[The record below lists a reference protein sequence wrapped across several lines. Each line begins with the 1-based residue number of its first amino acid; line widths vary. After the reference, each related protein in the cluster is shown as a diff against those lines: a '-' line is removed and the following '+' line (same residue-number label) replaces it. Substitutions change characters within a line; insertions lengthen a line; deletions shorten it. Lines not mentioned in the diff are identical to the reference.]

1 MFTKNCWIFI
11 LVLGLCL
18 NLFAKLKI
26 EKAPLNPEFIKYQK
40 LSREKQKAMGYIPPP
55 FRSRSAIPRDFTF
68 GALPVMFKVYCL
80 TAVDDQEQNPTCY
93 AHAATAAVE
102 QLICQKKGEKIDL
115 SEQCMHAY
123 LDSIYDASLEGGNT
137 ETVSSYFYDR
147 VGPVEEGE
155 GHCKDGIFHTPIKLE
170 GYSIDSFDEFIK
182 ASGPSGYPYSKR
194 LNKNSLKNHSK
205 LFNQRDTVCN
215 IIKKIIYEKGP
226 VVTSLFF
233 GSSFYDKVN
242 YTYFCDNTD
251 TVVNH
256 SVLLAGWDDS
266 LQTAADKPGAWIAK
280 NSWGTAFGD
289 SGYFY
294 LSYYDSLALTY
305 DNACW
310 TELGNFAPNEHLY
323 KHDQLGRVSALGYDH
338 TDKGYGLAKFEAI
351 NEVPVTEILTW
362 TTMGDAYVS
371 IWVYDDFDGS
381 SLTGLISQ
389 SLNNYRE
396 FSGYTMYELPAP
408 IYFPEGDDFYV
419 KVEYRNPEVNSF
431 PIPSECYIEGYCD
444 PVIQTGKYWVSS
456 DGNNWYGI
464 GIGSQNPDNLSIRA
478 YAEPVKPIWRKLSS
492 GTNSNL
498 WGVYFTGPNTGYV
511 VGSEGII
518 LKTINAGE
526 TWFPLSSGT
535 NNSLSS
541 VYFVNE
547 NTGWIVG
554 HYGTILKTTNAGE
567 TWSSQSSG
575 TGNWLGDV
583 YFTDENHG
591 FIVGLN
597 GIILRTS
604 NGGNSW
610 ETLASSTNQRLYS
623 VRFKDQNTGWA
634 AGWHG
639 TLIKTED
646 GGDSWSAISCGT
658 GEDISTL
665 CFTSTNT
672 AWAAADNGTVLKSTD
687 GGESW
692 NPQPSPAFLN
702 LYTVGFCNQNTGWML
717 GDKGS
722 ILKTND
728 GGESWEFE
736 ASGTKN
742 LLFAAHFPDQNIGY
756 AVGMGGT
763 IITNKDSATV
773 AVKETIPLPTGYA
786 LYQNYPNPF
795 NAQTSIQFC
804 LPSACN
810 VRIDVFNPI
819 GQRITTLLNSH
830 KTAGYHRIDFDGSNL
845 PSGIY
850 YYKLQTDKFQAS
862 RKMMLVK

>member
-1 MFTKNCWIFI
+1 MFTKKCWVLI
-11 LVLGLCL
+11 LVPGLCL

-26 EKAPLNPEFIKYQK
+26 EKAPLNPEFVEYQK
-40 LSREKQKAMGYIPPP
+40 LSREKQKARGYIPPP
-55 FRSRSAIPRDFTF
+55 FRIKSRFPKDYSFKWFPDFFKTDCIT
-68 GALPVMFKVYCL
+68 PV
-80 TAVDDQEQNPTCY
+80 DNQELNPDCWAYST
-93 AHAATAAVE
+93 TGAVE
-102 QLICQKKGEKIDL
+102 QQTCKKTGQKKDL
-115 SEQCMHAY
+115 SEDCLVDWKDMHF
-123 LDSIYDASLEGGNT
+123 ETVGGNRQIS
-137 ETVSSYFYDR
+137 SSYFSAR
-147 VGPVEEGE
+147 KGPVEENSDCFDLSSALLPENSNELIKSVGAP
-155 GHCKDGIFHTPIKLE
+155 GNPKSKDNIKNL
-170 GYSIDSFDEFIK
+170 FDKSSNNI
-182 ASGPSGYPYSKR
+182 S
-194 LNKNSLKNHSK
+194 NM
-205 LFNQRDTVCN
+205 DTLRN
-215 IIKKIIYEKGP
+215 IIKGFIYEKGAII
-226 VVTSLFF
+226 TSMFYDT
-233 GSSFYDKVN
+233 SFYDPIN
-242 YTYFCDNTD
+242 YTYFCDTTD
-251 TVVNH
+251 TASNH
-256 SVLLAGWDDS
+256 SVLLVGWDDNY
-266 LQTAADKPGAWIAK
+266 QTSASKPGVWIAK
-280 NSWGTAFGD
+280 NSWGTAYGD

-294 LSYYDSLALTY
+294 ISYYDSLALSY
-305 DNACW
+305 RASIW
-310 TELGNFAPNEHLY
+310 TELNDYIPNEHLY
-323 KHDQLGRVSALGYDH
+323 MNDQLGRIHTLGLNYNAI
-338 TDKGYGLAKFEAI
+338 GYGLAKFEAI

-381 SLTGLISQ
+381 NLTGLISQ

-396 FSGYTMYELPAP
+396 FSGYTMYQLPAP

-419 KVEYRNPEVNSF
+419 KVEYRNPEANSY
-431 PIPSECYIEGYCD
+431 PIPSECYIEDYCD
-444 PVIQTGKYWVSS
+444 PNIQKDKYWVSA
-456 DGNNWYGI
+456 DGSNWLKI
-464 GIGSQNPDNLSIRA
+464 GKGTHVLENLSIRA
-478 YAEPVKPIWRKLSS
+478 YAVPAKPIWRKLNSE
-492 GTNSNL
+492 TNSNL
-498 WGVYFTGPNTGYV
+498 WGVHFTNINTGYT
-511 VGSEGII
+511 VGSNGTI

-541 VYFVNE
+541 VYFINE

-554 HYGTILKTTNAGE
+554 HYGTILKTTNAGA
-567 TWSSQSSG
+567 TWNSQTSG

-597 GIILRTS
+597 GIILRTN

-610 ETLASSTNQRLYS
+610 ETLASGTDERLYS

-639 TLIKTED
+639 TLIKTKD

-665 CFTSTNT
+665 CFTSANT

-692 NPQPSPAFLN
+692 SLQPSPAFLN
-702 LYTVGFCNQNTGWML
+702 LYTVGFCDQNTGWML

-722 ILKTND
+722 ILKTTD

-736 ASGTKN
+736 ASGTKD

-810 VRIDVFNPI
+810 VRIEVFNPI

-830 KTAGYHRIDFDGSNL
+830 NTAGYHRIDFDGSNL